1 MGTAVAV
8 REVAASWC
16 LDTRAPSVDEEE
28 RFLRSSRH
36 VVGEW
41 STYLGAGPDDVENAV
56 LVTSELVT
64 NAIQHGRAPYELHL
78 HEVPDGLRWSVI
90 DAGLG
95 QLAIRTALG
104 RALWGEGSLD
114 AETGRGLVLV
124 VRLFPG
130 CGVRTAV
137 NAYGDPATEVSFT
150 LPCAV
155 PAPAA

>member
-1 MGTAVAV
+1 MSTAVAV

-16 LDTRAPSVDEEE
+16 LDAPAPSVDEKK
-28 RFLRSSRH
+28 RFLRSSRQ

-41 STYLGAGPDDVENAV
+41 SAYLGAGADDVENAV
-56 LVTSELVT
+56 LATSELVT
-64 NAIQHGRAPYELHL
+64 NAIRHGCAPYELHL
-78 HEVPDGLRWSVI
+78 HEVSDGLRWSVL

-95 QLAIRTALG
+95 QLAIRAALG
-104 RALWGEGSLD
+104 RAQRGEGALH

-124 VRLFPG
+124 IRLFPD
-130 CGVRTAV
+130 CGVRTAM